1 MCVWIRG
8 SRAVSSYVAFRVVS
22 IPEDRLSFKMP
33 VVGLGI
39 FAVLLNAL
47 RNAQGINK
55 EHLWVCLSGC
65 FQRGFIKEGR
75 PRVNAGSDIL
85 WAGSIRDWMTR
96 TQHEARWEPAFISLL
111 PDCGFCAVIGLML
124 LTLPCTGDPY
134 PVGSDHEPQQALPPW
149 SCSLS
154 KFLVTVMGKIT
165 VLKWASSKVTGFSTA
180 QITDQKSHLSWV
192 NTQKATAAICGDDG
206 GGEKK
211 LHWIEK
217 STTELF
223 RGRSWHTEVGHMK

>member
-1 MCVWIRG
+1 MLHPEWWA
-8 SRAVSSYVAFRVVS
+8 SRKTGYA
-22 IPEDRLSFKMP
+22 FKMP

-39 FAVLLNAL
+39 FAVLLKAL
-47 RNAQGINK
+47 RNAQGVNK

-85 WAGSIRDWMTR
+85 WARVHPWLNDKDPEWSQMSTS
-96 TQHEARWEPAFISLL
+96 FISLL
-111 PDCGFCAVIGLML
+111 PDCGFCAVICLML

-154 KFLVTVMGKIT
+154 DFLVTVMGKIT

-180 QITDQKSHLSWV
+180 QITDQKRHLSWV
-192 NTQKATAAICGDDG
+192 NTQKATAAIRGDDVE
-206 GGEKK
+206 GEQK

>member
-1 MCVWIRG
+1 MPHPEWWA
-8 SRAVSSYVAFRVVS
+8 SRKTGYA
-22 IPEDRLSFKMP
+22 FKMP

-39 FAVLLNAL
+39 FAVLLKAL
-47 RNAQGINK
+47 RNDQGVNK

-75 PRVNAGSDIL
+75 HRVNAGSDIL
-85 WAGSIRDWMTR
+85 WAGVHPWLNDKDPEWSQMSTSFPTADSV
-96 TQHEARWEPAFISLL
+96 QSL
-111 PDCGFCAVIGLML
+111 A
-124 LTLPCTGDPY
+124 
-134 PVGSDHEPQQALPPW
+134 
-149 SCSLS
+149 SCSWLFPALVTPILLAQITSPS
-154 KFLVTVMGKIT
+154 KPFLLEVAPCQIFLVTVMGKIT

-192 NTQKATAAICGDDG
+192 NTQKATAAIRGDDVE
-206 GGEKK
+206 GEQK

-223 RGRSWHTEVGHMK
+223 RERSWHTEVGHMK